1 MLLAATSVGMLIGI
15 CVGIRQVKIYQRAQI
30 KVAETQAD
38 WLMDIFNELGEIK
51 FQIPNRYK
59 NQNGEV
65 GILYHKD
72 EDK

>member
-1 MLLAATSVGMLIGI
+1 M
-15 CVGIRQVKIYQRAQI
+15 
-30 KVAETQAD
+30 AETQAD

-65 GILYHKD
+65 GILYHK
-72 EDK
+72 EDDK